1 MSFLILTTISLIIL
15 HFSGIIKFETA
26 ANYPAII
33 IIASVLLIYAVISG
47 LLIAQNI
54 SSGLNK
60 LKFSLK
66 NFFAEKNITD
76 NLRENIKR
84 EDDFKEIFKEIA
96 DLRNT
101 YKLYTDFA
109 RNLLAGNYKT
119 EIKINSE
126 KPLGSAL
133 EGIKENL
140 LTAEKKETYN
150 IRELKRNNWYQN
162 GVTDFTLL
170 LQQDYK
176 NTQEMSYPVI
186 KKLAEHIGVEQAGIF
201 ILKKKKDKEILH
213 LEAAYAYDK
222 KKLLDTETEIGESL
236 VGKCA
241 KQKKM
246 IRIDDLPEGYTYI
259 GSGLGEDTP
268 KSLLLMPL
276 IYEKKLLGV
285 LEIASLKKIPDYKI
299 NFLNV
304 IAERIAAEIYNINT
318 KKLTEKL
325 AEDYKKQSEEL
336 AEKEKQ
342 SEEKISQLIKEKKE
356 ILKEKQN
363 LKNQIAEIDD
373 NIARILITPNG
384 KIININKAAEKIYK
398 IKQTDII
405 GKPLD
410 IITKNQTNFSE
421 ILQKILKNQTISLK
435 YSRNN
440 KEEITEKYI
449 PVKSENE
456 KIEKI
461 LLISILTEIK

>member
-47 LLIAQNI
+47 LLIAKNI
-54 SSGLNK
+54 SSGLKK

-109 RNLLAGNYKT
+109 QDLLAGNYKT
-119 EIKINSE
+119 EIKISSE

-133 EGIKENL
+133 EGIKESL
-140 LTAEKKETYN
+140 LTAEKKEAYN
-150 IRELKRNNWYQN
+150 VRELKRNNWYQN

-176 NTQEMSYPVI
+176 DTEEMSYPVI
-186 KKLAEHIGVEQAGIF
+186 KKLAEHTEVEQAGIF

-222 KKLLDTETEIGESL
+222 KKLLDTETEIGEGL

-241 KQKKM
+241 KQQKM
-246 IRIDDLPEGYTYI
+246 MRIDDLPEGYTYI

-304 IAERIAAEIYNINT
+304 IAERIAAEIHNINT

-342 SEEKISQLIKEKKE
+342 SEEKISQLT
-356 ILKEKQN
+356 KEKQN
-363 LKNQIAEIDD
+363 LKNKIAEIDE
-373 NIARILITPNG
+373 NIARIFITSDG
-384 KIININKAAEKIYK
+384 KIINVNKAAEEIYK
-398 IKQTDII
+398 IKQADII
-405 GKPLD
+405 GKPLNTF
-410 IITKNQTNFSE
+410 TKNQTDFSE

-435 YSRNN
+435 YTRNNN